1 MSPLAT
7 RPLTKE
13 ENMKKYLQYG
23 TFALAAALLLS
34 GIQPA
39 TAQDVEQDGAKLYTA
54 LCASCHTPTP
64 AKMMG
69 RPVDGLV
76 AGMEKV
82 KKMEAPTGPLIKM
95 KAVLTPLT
103 ETQIKNIAEYLNQL
117 K

>member
-1 MSPLAT
+1 VSPLAT

-23 TFALAAALLLS
+23 AFALAAALLLS

-69 RPVDGLV
+69 KPVDGLV

>member
-1 MSPLAT
+1 
-7 RPLTKE
+7 
-13 ENMKKYLQYG
+13 MKKYLKYG
-23 TFALAAALLLS
+23 VFALAASLLFI
-34 GIQPA
+34 GIQSA
-39 TAQDVEQDGAKLYTA
+39 TAQEAEQDGAKLYA
-54 LCASCHTPTP
+54 SLCAGCHTPTP

-69 RPVDGLV
+69 KPVDGLV

>member
-1 MSPLAT
+1 
-7 RPLTKE
+7 
-13 ENMKKYLQYG
+13 MKNYLQYG
-23 TFALAAALLLS
+23 AFALAAALLLS

-39 TAQDVEQDGAKLYTA
+39 TAQDAEQDGAKLYTA

-69 RPVDGLV
+69 KPVDGLV

-82 KKMEAPTGPLIKM
+82 KNMESPTGPLIKM

-103 ETQIKNIAEYLNQL
+103 EAQIKNIAEYLNQL